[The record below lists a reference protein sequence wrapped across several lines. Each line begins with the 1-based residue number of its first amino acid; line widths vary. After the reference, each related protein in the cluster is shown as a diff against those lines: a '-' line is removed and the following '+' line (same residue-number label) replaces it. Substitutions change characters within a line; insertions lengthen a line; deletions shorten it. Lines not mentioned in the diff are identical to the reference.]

1 MRFIVYHKITMEN
14 LRIFLLNGAALTL
27 SSVSIINP
35 YLQTASLCLAIIYTV
50 INIYKRLSNGKD

>member
-1 MRFIVYHKITMEN
+1 MEN

-27 SSVSIINP
+27 SSVSTINP
-35 YLQTASLCLAIIYTV
+35 YLQTASLCLAIIYTF

>member
-1 MRFIVYHKITMEN
+1 MEN

-27 SSVSIINP
+27 SSVSAINP

-50 INIYKRLSNGKD
+50 INIYKRLSD